1 MDNDI
6 WPKRA
11 WSSTWHLLDHATECG
26 KGEAVAR
33 GNSIQRKVEMT
44 LRLFTQPWRAGKHVW
59 ERALRVWPSDCV
71 RLRGRGD
78 LLLDTMRTMGVVS
91 RRGASV
97 VTALHHHRTLL
108 PMYQSKPGHFPSLA
122 SCGPRYG
129 STRHCLSNTHV
140 GVNSCG
146 AVLRMLGEG
155 VNK

>member
-91 RRGASV
+91 RGVLQLSQPCTTTELFSPRTRANLVTSPVLPPVDPGMAQPATAS
-97 VTALHHHRTLL
+97 AI
-108 PMYQSKPGHFPSLA
+108 PM
-122 SCGPRYG
+122 
-129 STRHCLSNTHV
+129 
-140 GVNSCG
+140 
-146 AVLRMLGEG
+146 
-155 VNK
+155 